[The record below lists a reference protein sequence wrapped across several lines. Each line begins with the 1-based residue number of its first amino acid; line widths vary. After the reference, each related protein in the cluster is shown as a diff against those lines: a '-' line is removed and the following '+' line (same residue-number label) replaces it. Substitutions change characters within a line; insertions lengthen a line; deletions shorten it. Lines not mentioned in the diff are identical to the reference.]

1 MTRHRGE
8 SAGRPSAGTRL
19 ILVAVALLAV
29 ALPTVLV
36 AQAPPVPSSADARA
50 AVLAL
55 ADARRW
61 DGEQLPRLAA
71 HADPAVRAATAAT
84 LGHLANPDGIALLG
98 RLAGDREP
106 GVRAAAAA
114 AAGRLAADLGGG
126 GTPLAATLEKL
137 LGDGDAAVR
146 RAAAWAFARSGLAG
160 WDGALQR
167 RLAAESDRSV
177 RAACLQELWRAE
189 GSAWLEAASAAL
201 ADGDAGIRLA
211 AAWSLARR
219 GGDQAAAALARVA
232 RDSDPAVRVVVLG
245 GASRHPN
252 IRLCEAILAGLTDAD
267 PAVRVQAVMAL
278 EDALNAKVFGVVPDT
293 VRARLAALLT
303 SRDANAVH
311 ERASA
316 VRAAG
321 AAGCCTDELRAAL
334 ASGEPWIAH
343 RALEALAQQGA
354 PGVDEAI
361 AAWLAAT
368 EPDRREAAAPAL
380 RRRGDPARLRTLLAD
395 PSPLVRLA
403 AVEQLATMPAAVRG
417 DALASAAKD
426 ADVAVRASAID
437 ALVKEGALTP
447 VKAAQLLGAEKTD
460 GAGDATIALIRALG
474 GAKELPAGSAELLE
488 AISAGPNPVVAR
500 EAWVALRRHGVARP
514 LPTVDTRETSSFY
527 RDVVAWA
534 EKDRWVELVTW
545 RGTLQ
550 IVLDTKG
557 APLSAY
563 RLARLAGDHFFDNL
577 TFHRVVPDFVVQ
589 GGDPRGDGWG
599 GPGFALRDEL
609 SLEPYAPGLVG
620 LALDG
625 QDTGGSQLFVTLT
638 RQPHLDGRYPVVGRL
653 AGGLDVAARLRRH
666 DKILRARVGEGAPP
680 TYVPVWYGAVD
691 PARLDAAFP
700 AYAAE
705 REKYVPAEEW
715 LARLRSAVLRYELTV
730 AMGTW
735 CGDSR
740 EQVPRLQKVLA
751 ALGQQSPFA
760 APRLISVDRS
770 KTIDPADWAYGV
782 VELVPTIVVSTG
794 GAELGRIAETPASGS
809 IEEDL
814 VRILAAVE
822 GWDVPPPAT
831 PTPTQ

>member
-8 SAGRPSAGTRL
+8 TAGRPSAGAGPTF
-19 ILVAVALLAV
+19 VAAVVLAV
-29 ALPTVLV
+29 VVPAAVV
-36 AQAPPVPSSADARA
+36 AQAPAAPPAAEARA

-61 DGEQLPRLAA
+61 DGEQLARLAA
-71 HADPAVRAATAAT
+71 HADAGVRAAVASAV
-84 LGHLANPDGIALLG
+84 GHLANPDGISLLG
-98 RLAGDREP
+98 LLASDREA
-106 GVRAAAAA
+106 GVRAAVAA
-114 AAGRLAADLGGG
+114 AAGRLAADLGAPG

-146 RAAAWAFARSGLAG
+146 GAAAWGFARSGLAG

-167 RLAAESDRSV
+167 RLAAESVRSV

-189 GSAWLEAASAAL
+189 GAAWLEPAAAAL
-201 ADGDAGIRLA
+201 ADGDAGVRLA

-232 RDSDPAVRVVVLG
+232 RDADPAVRLVVLG
-245 GASRHPN
+245 GASRHPDA
-252 IRLCEAILAGLTDAD
+252 RLREAILAGLADDD

-278 EDALNAKVFGVVPDT
+278 EDALNAKVFGAVPEN
-293 VRARLAALLT
+293 VRARLAALLA

-354 PGVDEAI
+354 PGIDDAI
-361 AAWLAAT
+361 AGWMAAA
-368 EPDRREAAAPAL
+368 EPDRREAAVLAL
-380 RRRGDPARLRTLLAD
+380 RRRGDPGRLRAALGDA
-395 PSPLVRLA
+395 SPLVRLA

-417 DALASAAKD
+417 DGLAAALKD
-426 ADVAVRASAID
+426 VDVAVRAAAVD
-437 ALVKEGALTP
+437 AQARGGALTP
-447 VKAAQLLGAEKTD
+447 TQAAELLGAEKLD
-460 GAGDATIALIRALG
+460 GTADAAVALVRVLG
-474 GAKELPAGSAELLE
+474 AARELPAGGAERLD
-488 AISAGPNPVVAR
+488 AIAAGPNPVVAR

-514 LPTVDTRETSSFY
+514 LPTVATGEPPSFY
-527 RDVVAWA
+527 REVVAWA
-534 EKDRWVELVTW
+534 EKDRWAEIVTW

-550 IVLDTKG
+550 ILLDTKG

-563 RLARLAGDHFFDNL
+563 RFAKLAGDHFFDNL

-609 SLEPYAPGLVG
+609 SLEPYVPGLVG

-638 RQPHLDGRYPVVGRL
+638 RQPHLDGRYPVIGRL
-653 AGGLDVAARLRRH
+653 AGGLDVAGRLRRF

-680 TYVPVWYGAVD
+680 AYVPVWYGAVE

-705 REKYVPAEEW
+705 REKYVPDEAW
-715 LARLRSAVLRYELTV
+715 LERLRRAVLRYELTV

-751 ALGQQSPFA
+751 ALGDASPFA
-760 APRLISVDRS
+760 PPRLIAVDRS
-770 KTIDPADWAYGV
+770 KTIDPADWPYGV

-794 GAELGRIAETPASGS
+794 GAEIGRISETPASGR

-831 PTPTQ
+831 PTP